1 MNGSLYRTCCCPLS
15 SVTGNH
21 HTSMYNQVFGL
32 YVKYTQ
38 CCLDSNCVSH
48 QLWNWKVPF
57 SSTLEIIFP
66 LNLES
71 GTFAIQALMSFYPL
85 RLSPIIINIPHSASG
100 KKIAEKKKIHRRSI
114 SAWDLTSKVAFL
126 FKFLIIV
133 RIVSRINCEYKRWDF
148 INEKMWSGTAK
159 LGFY

>member
-1 MNGSLYRTCCCPLS
+1 MFGCRRCVGEGGGQQMNGSLYRTCCCPLS

-21 HTSMYNQVFGL
+21 HTWVHTWMYNQVFGL

-57 SSTLEIIFP
+57 SSTLEIIFS

-71 GTFAIQALMSFYPL
+71 GTFAIQALMIFYPL
-85 RLSPIIINIPHSASG
+85 RLSPIIINIPHSASE
-100 KKIAEKKKIHRRSI
+100 KKIAEKKSI
-114 SAWDLTSKVAFL
+114 AAQSLLGIWQVKWL
-126 FKFLIIV
+126 FPSNF
-133 RIVSRINCEYKRWDF
+133 
-148 INEKMWSGTAK
+148 
-159 LGFY
+159 